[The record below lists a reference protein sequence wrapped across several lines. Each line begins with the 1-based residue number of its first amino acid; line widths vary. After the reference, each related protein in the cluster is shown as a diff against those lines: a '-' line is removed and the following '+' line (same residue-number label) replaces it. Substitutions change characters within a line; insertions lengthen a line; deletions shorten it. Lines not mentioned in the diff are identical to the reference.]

1 MTSRT
6 RPGRG
11 VMTMMRSASST
22 ASGME
27 WVMNSTVFGRSDQM
41 RSKLEAHLVARQRVE
56 RRERLVHQQ
65 NIRIE
70 QQGPRNRD
78 ALLHAAGQFVD
89 ALAGKIRQADQGQQF
104 ARARLCPRR

>member
-1 MTSRT
+1 MVCEAWNVGSDKVAIERGRGKSTSMISRT

-11 VMTMMRSASST
+11 VITMMRSASNT

-27 WVMNSTVFGRSDQM
+27 WVMNSTVFGRSDQI

-70 QQGPRNRD
+70 QQRPGDGD
-78 ALLHAAGQFVD
+78 ALLHAAG
-89 ALAGKIRQADQGQQF
+89 
-104 ARARLCPRR
+104 